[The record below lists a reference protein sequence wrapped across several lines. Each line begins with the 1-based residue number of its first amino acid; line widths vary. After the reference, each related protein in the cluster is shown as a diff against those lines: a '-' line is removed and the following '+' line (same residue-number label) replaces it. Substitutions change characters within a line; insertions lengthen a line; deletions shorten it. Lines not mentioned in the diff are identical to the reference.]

1 MSAPQHVGQY
11 RHQWAVVC
19 MWDEDDGVPFKE
31 RELRRCPKCGL
42 YQIKYRKAGPIM
54 KATWNF
60 HEEPDWKNRA
70 LYEKIGMKHLPGC
83 I

>member
-1 MSAPQHVGQY
+1 
-11 RHQWAVVC
+11 
-19 MWDEDDGVPFKE
+19 
-31 RELRRCPKCGL
+31 
-42 YQIKYRKAGPIM
+42 M

-70 LYEKIGMKHLPGC
+70 LYEKTGMKHLPGC